1 MSRALSL
8 HHFSFAAPAY
18 LVALLLVPLLL
29 VFAAVVRRRR
39 ATYTVAF
46 TNLEMLAGVTR
57 DTPRA
62 PAARRLPLAL
72 LALALATCGC
82 SRSRAR
88 RCSPSHPIRSAT
100 VVLLAD
106 VSGSMQATD
115 VHPARIYAAVTAM
128 HELVD
133 RLPASDKVGLITFS
147 DKVDV
152 LHRPTVDHA
161 AIHSSLDVLSP
172 EGGTALGDG
181 VEAAVKMVVSTLA
194 ASGVYHRFGQ
204 YLPAAVVL
212 ESDGAQDRGLV
223 TPFSAAQFAKAA
235 GVRIYGVALGTRH
248 GYVTQGTGLLTR
260 SIRVL
265 PSPGTVAL
273 LARESGGLAFNATN
287 AESLD
292 TIYRNLG
299 SSIGRRNA
307 QTEITSWFELAAA
320 VLLVAAIGAAR
331 ARGAA
336 LP

>member
-1 MSRALSL
+1 LSL
-8 HHFSFAAPAY
+8 HHFSFAAPVY
-18 LVALLLVPLLL
+18 LVALILVPLLL

-46 TNLEMLAGVTR
+46 TNLEMLAGVT
-57 DTPRA
+57 A
-62 PAARRLPLAL
+62 KRRGRWRRHVPLAL
-72 LALALATCGC
+72 LALAIATAVAAV
-82 SRSRAR
+82 AR
-88 RCSPSHPIRSAT
+88 PTVQSVASDRSAT

-133 RLPASDKVGLITFS
+133 RLPRSDKVGLITFS

-161 AIHSSLDVLSP
+161 SIQSSLDVLSP

-194 ASGVYHRFGQ
+194 AAGVYHRFGE
-204 YLPAAVVL
+204 YLPAAIVL

-223 TPFSAAQFAKAA
+223 TPFSASQFAKAA

-248 GYVTQGTGLLTR
+248 GYVTQGSGLLTR

-273 LARESGGLAFNATN
+273 LARESGGKAFSATN

-292 TIYRNLG
+292 AIYRNLG
-299 SSIGRRNA
+299 SSIGRQNA
-307 QTEITSWFELAAA
+307 RTDIASWFELAAA
-320 VLLVAAIGAAR
+320 ILLVAAIGAAR

>member
-1 MSRALSL
+1 MSL

-18 LVALLLVPLLL
+18 LVALILVPLLL

-39 ATYTVAF
+39 ATYTVSF
-46 TNLEMLAGVTR
+46 TNLEMLAGV
-57 DTPRA
+57 
-62 PAARRLPLAL
+62 AAKRRSRWRRHLPLAL
-72 LALALATCGC
+72 LALAVAVAVAAV
-82 SRSRAR
+82 AR
-88 RCSPSHPIRSAT
+88 PRVQSVASDRSAT

-204 YLPAAVVL
+204 YLPAAIVL

-223 TPFSAAQFAKAA
+223 TPFSAAQFAKSA

-248 GYVTQGTGLLTR
+248 GYVTQGSGLLTR

-273 LARESGGLAFNATN
+273 LARESGGLAFSATN

-307 QTEITSWFELAAA
+307 QTDIASWFELAAA
-320 VLLVAAIGAAR
+320 ILLVAAIGAAR
-331 ARGAA
+331 VRGAA

>member
-1 MSRALSL
+1 LSL

-18 LVALLLVPLLL
+18 LVALILVPLFL

-46 TNLEMLAGVTR
+46 TNLEMLAGVT
-57 DTPRA
+57 A
-62 PAARRLPLAL
+62 KRRGRLRRHLPLAL
-72 LALALATCGC
+72 LALAIATAVAAV
-82 SRSRAR
+82 AR
-88 RCSPSHPIRSAT
+88 PTVQSVASDRSAT

-204 YLPAAVVL
+204 YLPAAIVL

-248 GYVTQGTGLLTR
+248 GYVTQGSGLLTR

-273 LARESGGLAFNATN
+273 LARESGGLAFSATN

-307 QTEITSWFELAAA
+307 QTEIASWFELVAAI
-320 VLLVAAIGAAR
+320 LLVAAIGTAR

>member
-1 MSRALSL
+1 LSL

-18 LVALLLVPLLL
+18 LVALILVPLLL

-46 TNLEMLAGVTR
+46 TNLEMLAGVT
-57 DTPRA
+57 
-62 PAARRLPLAL
+62 AARRGRWRRYLPLAL
-72 LALALATCGC
+72 LALALAAAVLAV
-82 SRSRAR
+82 AR
-88 RCSPSHPIRSAT
+88 PTVQSVASDRSAT

-161 AIHSSLDVLSP
+161 AVHSSLDVLSP

-248 GYVTQGTGLLTR
+248 GYVTQGSGLLTR

>member
-1 MSRALSL
+1 
-8 HHFSFAAPAY
+8 
-18 LVALLLVPLLL
+18 
-29 VFAAVVRRRR
+29 
-39 ATYTVAF
+39 
-46 TNLEMLAGVTR
+46 
-57 DTPRA
+57 
-62 PAARRLPLAL
+62 
-72 LALALATCGC
+72 
-82 SRSRAR
+82 
-88 RCSPSHPIRSAT
+88 
-100 VVLLAD
+100 
-106 VSGSMQATD
+106 
-115 VHPARIYAAVTAM
+115 M

-204 YLPAAVVL
+204 FLPAAIVL

-248 GYVTQGTGLLTR
+248 GYVTQGSGLLTR

-273 LARESGGLAFNATN
+273 LARESGGLAFSATN
-287 AESLD
+287 ADTLD

-307 QTEITSWFELAAA
+307 QTEIASWFELAAA
-320 VLLVAAIGAAR
+320 ILLVAAIGAAR